1 MIPYGKQDINE
12 DDIAEV
18 IKVLKSDFITQ
29 GPVVPL
35 FEKKL
40 ASYANSEY
48 CYALNSATSALHT
61 ACLAIDLGPGDIL
74 WTSPISF
81 VASSNAAL
89 YCGATVD
96 FVDIDAK
103 TYNMSIS
110 ALKNKLEHAR
120 DNKLLPKVVM
130 PVHLSGQSCDMEKIY
145 DLSLEYGFK
154 IIEDA
159 SHAIGGRYKN
169 KPIGS
174 CEFSDMSIFSFHPVK
189 IITTGEGGAILTNNK
204 KYSEKIQMFRSH
216 GITRDKALMNQEP
229 HGFWYYQ
236 QIELGYN
243 YRMTDIQ
250 AALGL
255 SQLQRLD
262 KFINKRHKIANFYS
276 RKLDSKN
283 LVLPHC
289 LQASFSSFHLYII
302 KLKIPGKRKELM
314 ESLKK
319 NGIAANIH
327 YIPIHMQP
335 YYQALGFQKGYLP
348 NSEKYYEDALSIPIY
363 PTLDHKQQDEV
374 VNTINRS
381 IESL

>member
-1 MIPYGKQDINE
+1 MIPYGKQHINE

-18 IKVLKSDFITQ
+18 LEVLKSDFITQ

-40 ASYANSEY
+40 ASYSNSEY
-48 CYALNSATSALHT
+48 CYVLNSATSALHT
-61 ACLAIDLGPGDIL
+61 ACLAIGLGPGDIL

-89 YCGATVD
+89 YCGASVD
-96 FVDIDAK
+96 FVDIDK
-103 TYNMSIS
+103 ETYNMSIS
-110 ALKNKLEHAR
+110 ALKTKLEYAR
-120 DNKLLPKVVM
+120 ANKSLPKVIM
-130 PVHLSGQSCDMEKIY
+130 PVHLSGQSCDMQQIY

-174 CEFSDMSIFSFHPVK
+174 CEFSDMTVFSFHPVK
-189 IITTGEGGAILTNNK
+189 IITTGEGGAVLTNNK
-204 KYSEKIQMFRSH
+204 KYSEKIQMIRSH
-216 GITRDKALMNQEP
+216 GITRDTSLMNQES

-255 SQLQRLD
+255 SQIKRLD
-262 KFINKRHKIANFYS
+262 EFIEKRHQIADIYY
-276 RKLDSKN
+276 RELDSEN
-283 LVLPHC
+283 LVLPYC
-289 LQASFSSFHLYII
+289 LKESFSSFHLYII
-302 KLKIPGKRKELM
+302 KLKIPGRRKELIECM
-314 ESLKK
+314 KK
-319 NGIAANIH
+319 KGISANIH

-335 YYQALGFQKGYLP
+335 YYQALGFKKGYLP
-348 NSEKYYEDALSIPIY
+348 NAEKYYEDAISIPIY
-363 PTLDHKQQDEV
+363 PTLKNDQQYEV
-374 VNTINRS
+374 INTINES
-381 IESL
+381 IKNL